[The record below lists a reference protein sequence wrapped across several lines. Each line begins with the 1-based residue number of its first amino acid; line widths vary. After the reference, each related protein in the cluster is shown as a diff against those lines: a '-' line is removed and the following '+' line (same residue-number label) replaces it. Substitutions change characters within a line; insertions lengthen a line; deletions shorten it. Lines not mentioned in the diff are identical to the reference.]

1 MCGYIYFLRF
11 ALRFAQLEIFY
22 SYKYLKFNY
31 RVLRLHLHRDII
43 PLHKFKNSRLGRNS
57 RPGTLGLLEHTVFV
71 YCRLNP
77 LFKPGLEAEKRQKVS
92 MLNLIRIQMLLTVG
106 SAKEDNNTSLISK
119 FIVIQEIFRA

>member
-1 MCGYIYFLRF
+1 M
-11 ALRFAQLEIFY
+11 
-22 SYKYLKFNY
+22 
-31 RVLRLHLHRDII
+31 
-43 PLHKFKNSRLGRNS
+43 
-57 RPGTLGLLEHTVFV
+57 
-71 YCRLNP
+71 LNP